1 MTVNKWFRR
10 HLATTLNKNIM
21 TPDNPESTALGVAI
35 MSLINASIVD
45 NEIFKTL
52 NFSMTT
58 PTKSLVGDV
67 QNDNN
72 KWRNYIEKEI
82 KSIS

>member
-1 MTVNKWFRR
+1 
-10 HLATTLNKNIM
+10 M

>member
-1 MTVNKWFRR
+1 
-10 HLATTLNKNIM
+10 M

-45 NEIFKTL
+45 NEIFKSL

-72 KWRNYIEKEI
+72 KWRSYIEREI

>member
-1 MTVNKWFRR
+1 
-10 HLATTLNKNIM
+10 
-21 TPDNPESTALGVAI
+21 
-35 MSLINASIVD
+35 MSLINASIVE